1 MEYKNNGIPKEII
14 ENGELASNSTS
25 TTTSTPTI
33 PIKTSKTISSAIK
46 LIKKVEEENEDIIIT
61 SGTILCNCFTCG
73 HPVCA
78 PMSTDNLTKQGSS
91 LDTSSISAY
100 QQKVSTLAR
109 TQYYIF
115 KKKLSYLLMTFSTF

>member
-1 MEYKNNGIPKEII
+1 MEYKNNGIPKELI
-14 ENGELASNSTS
+14 ENDELASNSNS
-25 TTTSTPTI
+25 TI

-46 LIKKVEEENEDIIIT
+46 LIKKVDEENEDIIIT

-109 TQYYIF
+109 TQYYTF
-115 KKKLSYLLMTFSTF
+115 KNKLTN